1 MAGSAVIRAM
11 GGEVWRWLAASEFGK
26 LATVDLKKQLL
37 YAFEHGKSGVA
48 VVNVDGSIRELN
60 GWAAALTGNNPEGGP
75 ELGPEV
81 IDLIHPED
89 VETCFTALTEAL
101 LAGSAGP
108 VEFRIRETG
117 GTWRWIQARA
127 THIPDPVD
135 PVVHLALDDVTA
147 VRATISQLAQAH
159 HQQSLV
165 AGLGDDALGGLAVES
180 LIGHALDAITDN
192 LSVSYVGVLL
202 DDGHPDGLLLVAAR
216 GALEDRVGTYRR
228 PRAHSVV
235 SQPLQDRGLLVSGNL
250 ATETRWGPPEQNQL
264 VGEGIVS
271 VAGAVIETRTGPPGL
286 ITIGAKVADFF
297 GSEDLAFLEAVSN
310 VLASAIDADHTLQD
324 VRHNSLHDSL
334 SGLPNR
340 ALVLDRLQQAL
351 AEASRR
357 GTQVAVLV
365 CDIDQFKFVN
375 DGMGHA
381 AGDAVLRVVANR
393 LRDEVRPGDT
403 VGRMG
408 GDEFVVVCPNISDV
422 DAVVAIAKR
431 LATSVSETTSV
442 LGSPI
447 AVTVSVGIAIA
458 AADSESEREVVA
470 TELLRDA
477 DAAMYHAKAEG
488 RNRYRLFDDE
498 MRTSATRRI
507 NLSSELRQAMS
518 NDELVLHYQ
527 PVLSIGEPESV
538 VGVEALVRWQHPQ
551 RGLLGPGMFLN
562 VARDMGMLGDLGAW
576 VLSEAAMQ
584 TASWV
589 KAGWWGQ
596 RWVAINLA
604 PVQVVDPELTILI
617 DQVLEGS
624 GIDPGLLR
632 FELTED
638 ALVSKSALT
647 LSILE
652 WIRQRGIGISVDDF
666 GTGYSS
672 LAYLKRLPVD
682 MLKLDQSFV
691 RGFGQDA
698 DDTAIA
704 TAVVAMGEALD
715 LQVIA
720 EGVETPRELELLRE
734 LGFGM
739 AQGFLFTPALPA
751 DQLRSWIVAR
761 E

>member
-1 MAGSAVIRAM
+1 MDRAAWLDYVYEQGPNGVALLNLDGSVRELNQVAAELTGRSAGSGLNLGLGVQGLGVQDLVHPDDLEECLLSLSATLTFGSSGPVDFRIRDN
-11 GGEVWRWLAASEFGK
+11 EDSHWRWLRA
-26 LATVDLKKQLL
+26 
-37 YAFEHGKSGVA
+37 
-48 VVNVDGSIRELN
+48 
-60 GWAAALTGNNPEGGP
+60 W
-75 ELGPEV
+75 
-81 IDLIHPED
+81 
-89 VETCFTALTEAL
+89 
-101 LAGSAGP
+101 
-108 VEFRIRETG
+108 
-117 GTWRWIQARA
+117 GTY
-127 THIPDPVD
+127 IPDPVD
-135 PVVHLALDDVTA
+135 PVVHLLLADVSA
-147 VRATISQLAQAH
+147 IRATISQLAEAH

-165 AGLGDDALGGLAVES
+165 AGLGDDALGGMAVET
-180 LIGHALDAITDN
+180 LLVKALEAVVRT
-192 LSVSYVGVLL
+192 LKVPFAGVLL
-202 DDGHPDGLLLVAAR
+202 DDGHPDGLILA
-216 GALEDRVGTYRR
+216 GAIGRLENQVGIYRR
-228 PRAHSVV
+228 PRTHMAV
-235 SQPLQDRGLLVSGNL
+235 SQPLRERGLLLSGDL
-250 ATETRWGPPEQNQL
+250 TTETRWGPVSENPL